1 MRIETTIVFIVYLLG
16 MIAIGLW
23 MYRKNETTSD
33 YFLGGRSLNSWVT
46 AMSAQA
52 SDMSGWLLLG
62 LPGLVYL
69 TGLNGMW
76 MGVGLAVGTY
86 LNWQFVAKR
95 LRRYTEVNN
104 SITIPDYL
112 ENRFKDR
119 TKALRVISA
128 LTILVFFLFYTASG
142 LVASGVLFQETFGI
156 NYQIALLVGALVVVS
171 YTFLGGFL
179 AVSLTDFFQ
188 GMLMFIVLLI
198 VPIALFS
205 MLGGVGG
212 ALSAVSKVNPDLL
225 DITKAVSLDDSGS
238 WISQAGEFSVIG
250 TISLVAWG
258 LGYFGQPHI
267 IVRFMGIRSARDIPI
282 ARLIGVVWVTLTL
295 LGAGFIGLLGIT
307 QFNTP
312 LANEETVFIT
322 LAQTLFNPW
331 VAGLVVAAIFS
342 AIMSTIDSQL
352 LVCSSAIAEDFYRPF
367 LRKNASERELVWVSR
382 ATVLG
387 VAIVAVILAL
397 SGGSVLELVSYAW
410 AGFGAAFGPVI
421 LLSLFW
427 KRMTKTGA
435 LIGVI
440 VGGLTVILWSNIPLF
455 SGTGLYELVPGFVL
469 GLLAIIVIS
478 LLGKEPPSE
487 VTAEFDQATR
497 PLPGEIA
504 S

>member
-1 MRIETTIVFIVYLLG
+1 MFIAYLLG

-23 MYRKNETTSD
+23 MYRRTETTSD
-33 YFLGGRSLNSWVT
+33 YFLGGRSINSWVT

-95 LRRYTEVNN
+95 LRRYTEVND

-119 TKALRVISA
+119 SKALRVISA
-128 LTILVFFLFYTASG
+128 VTILVFFLFYTASG

-156 NYQIALLVGALVVVS
+156 NYQVALLVGALVVVS

-179 AVSLTDFFQ
+179 AVSLTDFVQ
-188 GMLMFIVLLI
+188 GTLMFVVLLI
-198 VPIALFS
+198 APVMLFS
-205 MLGGVGG
+205 MLGGFGG
-212 ALSAVSKVNPDLL
+212 AIAAISQVNPDLL
-225 DITKAVSLDDSGS
+225 DITKTVSLGESGS
-238 WISQAGEFSVIG
+238 WMSEAGAFSVIG

-258 LGYFGQPHI
+258 IGYFGQPHI
-267 IVRFMGIRSARDIPI
+267 IVRFMGIRSAREIPK
-282 ARLIGVVWVTLTL
+282 ARLIGVVWVVLTL

-307 QFNTP
+307 QFDTP

-331 VAGLVVAAIFS
+331 LAGLVVAAIFS

-367 LRKNASERELVWVSR
+367 LRKNASEKELVWVSR
-382 ATVLG
+382 MTVLG

-410 AGFGAAFGPVI
+410 AGFGAAFGPAI

-427 KRMTKTGA
+427 KRMTRNGA
-435 LIGVI
+435 LAGIL
-440 VGGLTVILWSNIPLF
+440 VGGLTVILWSNVPFL
-455 SGTGLYELVPGFVL
+455 SDTGLYELVPGFVL
-469 GLLAIIVIS
+469 GLLAIVVVS
-478 LLGKEPPSE
+478 LLDREPSRE
-487 VTAEFDQATR
+487 ISAEFDQANR
-497 PLPGEIA
+497 PLPGEWLHRLRTD
-504 S
+504 